1 VELAT
6 WSLDVR
12 FRVALE
18 PALRLQ
24 RVRAVGLL
32 VFAGLAASSLVLVV
46 AATSIGGGLA
56 WTMLGSAAAVGA
68 IALAAFVRR

>member
-1 VELAT
+1 
-6 WSLDVR
+6 
-12 FRVALE
+12 
-18 PALRLQ
+18 
-24 RVRAVGLL
+24 
-32 VFAGLAASSLVLVV
+32 VLVV